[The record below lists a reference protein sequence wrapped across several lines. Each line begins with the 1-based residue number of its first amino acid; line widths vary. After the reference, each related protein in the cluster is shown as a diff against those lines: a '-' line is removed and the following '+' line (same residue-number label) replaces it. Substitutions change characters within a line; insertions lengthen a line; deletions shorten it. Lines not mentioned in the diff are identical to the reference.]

1 MILFEYFGHEIF
13 GRVQMML
20 LGQVYQRGE
29 ISNVVKFIPSL
40 PNSMA
45 EGACTLL
52 TVYNRTKFLF
62 ARFYVIIIVI
72 HFHFSI
78 SLLELSGNSF
88 LMLKFL
94 TSKISLFAL

>member
-1 MILFEYFGHEIF
+1 MKRKNFINEEIEIILFEYFGHEIF
-13 GRVQMML
+13 GMEQMML

-52 TVYNRTKFLF
+52 TANYSFSFFDFSSGTFWQFFLN
-62 ARFYVIIIVI
+62 
-72 HFHFSI
+72 
-78 SLLELSGNSF
+78 LESF
-88 LMLKFL
+88 
-94 TSKISLFAL
+94 